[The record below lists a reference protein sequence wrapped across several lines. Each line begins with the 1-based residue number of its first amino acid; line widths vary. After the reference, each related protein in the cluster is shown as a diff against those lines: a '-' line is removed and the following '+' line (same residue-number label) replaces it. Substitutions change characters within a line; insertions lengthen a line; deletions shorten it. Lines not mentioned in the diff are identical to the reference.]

1 MRFKVEF
8 GQRGRRAPKRV
19 VAPPSP
25 VVSRAA
31 RQLALAY
38 WIERQIDAGRLVD
51 LADAARVLSVTRARV
66 TQIANLRLL
75 PVDVQERVLEPGYV
89 GTERALRCIELDRPE
104 RSVDGPRSPAA
115 GAV

>member
-19 VAPPSP
+19 PAPSLA
-25 VVSRAA
+25 VSRAA

-38 WIERQIDAGRLVD
+38 WIERQIDAGRLAD
-51 LADAARVLSVTRARV
+51 LADAARALGVTRARV

-75 PVDVQERVLEPGYV
+75 PVDVQERVLEPGYA
-89 GTERALRCIELDRPE
+89 GSERGLRHIELDRPE
-104 RSVDGPRSPAA
+104 RSVDGPRARAA